1 MQPKIKINKIKYI
14 YFKKKG
20 NSNANPHEGI
30 KNTEKGNYLIN
41 IKDSINMSEEIN
53 TNLTEKRIIREY
65 YKQLYANKL
74 DNLDE
79 LNKFLETQIT
89 KINSRRNKIWTDLR
103 DWINKQNLPTKKSP
117 ESDGFTGE
125 FYQIFKEEL
134 TPILLNFFPRIEEE
148 KTLPNS
154 FYEASITLRPNPDKD
169 IKRKEIYRF
178 NPLWT

>member
-89 KINSRRNKIWTDLR
+89 KINSRRNKI
-103 DWINKQNLPTKKSP
+103 
-117 ESDGFTGE
+117 
-125 FYQIFKEEL
+125 
-134 TPILLNFFPRIEEE
+134 
-148 KTLPNS
+148 
-154 FYEASITLRPNPDKD
+154 
-169 IKRKEIYRF
+169 
-178 NPLWT
+178 